1 MYKLFLLGITLLL
14 PSIMQAQQ
22 LQTVTSFARH
32 PQSMPWYTQQKEA
45 WAKVVSNHPKDNKA
59 WYNYYNATR
68 ILNSHNENDKR
79 SRVEKDKELAEIVDR
94 MGEQIPESYD
104 YNFCRWQLQGND
116 MKYYSFLEK
125 AISIDSSRTE
135 HIDYM
140 INIGEIE
147 NKPKQRDQYS
157 ARKFEVG
164 ELSPGFMYYNYNV
177 LTGLEPDAILLTA
190 GDNDTYPAWALQGR
204 GIRRDVKVLNLYL
217 LHIDSYRE
225 RVFRELGAE
234 PISLS
239 TDSDKNYIRKN
250 IIESLTRN
258 QKNRPLYIALTASNC
273 DEYLNN
279 IQDKLYLT
287 GLAYRYDTS
296 SFDNTA
302 ILRRNFEKRYALD
315 YLDKTFY
322 IEPSQERLNEL
333 NTNYLVPML
342 KLYEHYQLS
351 GNTDQE
357 EWIKEK
363 ILRLAKDT
371 DYEADI
377 KKRLSEK

>member
-1 MYKLFLLGITLLL
+1 MGFLLSLPNLL
-14 PSIMQAQQ
+14 QAQKPE
-22 LQTVTSFARH
+22 TIFSFARH
-32 PQSMPWYTQQKEA
+32 PQSMQWYTQQKEA

-59 WYNYYNATR
+59 WYNYYYVTR
-68 ILNSHNENDKR
+68 ILNNHNVNDKR
-79 SRVEKDKELAEIVDR
+79 SRSEKDKELSEIVDR
-94 MGEQIPESYD
+94 MSEQIPDSYD

-125 AISIDSSRTE
+125 AISIDSNRTE

-140 INIGEIE
+140 INIGEID

-157 ARKFEVG
+157 ARKFDVG

-177 LTGLEPDAILLTA
+177 LSGLEPDAILLTA

-204 GIRRDVKVLNLYL
+204 GIRKDVKVLNVYL
-217 LHIDSYRE
+217 LQIDRYRE

-234 PISLS
+234 PVSRS
-239 TDSDKNYIRKN
+239 TDSDEENFRKH

-258 QKNRPLYIALTASNC
+258 QKNHPIYIALTASNC
-273 DEYLNN
+273 DEYLNT

-302 ILRRNFEKRYALD
+302 VLRRNFEKRYALD
-315 YLDKTFY
+315 YLDKAFY
-322 IEPSQERLNEL
+322 VEPSEERMHEI

-342 KLYEHYQLS
+342 KLHEHYQLS
-351 GNTDQE
+351 GNTDQD

-363 ILRLAKDT
+363 ILMLCKNT
-371 DYEADI
+371 EYEADI